1 MESGKQNLSH
11 KLMITYNQNSFMM
24 QVILNIH
31 TSDIIKYQILIV
43 MLSNIHNSAEK
54 KLRTDKIWN

>member
-1 MESGKQNLSH
+1 
-11 KLMITYNQNSFMM
+11 MM

-43 MLSNIHNSAEK
+43 MLSNTLNSAEK
-54 KLRTDKIWN
+54 KLCTDKIWN